1 MADNYKILAQ
11 FLPSNNSAEHVVY
24 TVPSAAAT
32 TIASTTSSPFN
43 VQVAP
48 KAVSAQTHTIISS
61 IIVCNVHS
69 GAVTY
74 NIRLKEAAAGSGG
87 GGTFPDDD
95 KEMLFYTTSVPA
107 AKTHVLSL
115 GLGLSAG
122 NLLKVKISVASKMS
136 FTVMG
141 IEVT

>member
-1 MADNYKILAQ
+1 VADNYKILAQ

-74 NIRLKEAAAGSGG
+74 NIRLKESSGVG
-87 GGTFPDDD
+87 DND
-95 KEMLFYTTSVPA
+95 KEMLFYTTSIPA

-122 NLLKVKISVASKMS
+122 NLIKVKISVASKMS

>member
-1 MADNYKILAQ
+1 VADNYKILAQ
-11 FLPSNNSAEHVVY
+11 FLPPNNSAEHVVY

-43 VQVAP
+43 VAVAP
-48 KAVSAQTHTIISS
+48 KAVSSQTQTIISS

-74 NIRLKEAAAGSGG
+74 NIRLKGASTDA
-87 GGTFPDDD
+87 DND
-95 KEMLFYTTSVPA
+95 KEMLFYTTSIPT

-122 NLLKVKISVASKMS
+122 NLLKVKISVASKMA
-136 FTVMG
+136 FTIMG
-141 IEVT
+141 TEVT